1 MTQDLIM
8 ERSMGKM
15 DDLFDAS
22 DAHELCGACG
32 GTGRVYE
39 GERCRF
45 CEDVD
50 TDTKHRLLADC
61 DELREIAAWLDSLG
75 KRDNAAFL
83 RRFATRIEGCKSFLK
98 QDNAKLTGG
107 GAND

>member
-45 CEDVD
+45 CDDNE
-50 TDTKHRLLADC
+50 TGAKNGLLADC
-61 DELREIAAWLDSLG
+61 DELREIAAWFDSLG

-98 QDNAKLTGG
+98 EDNA
-107 GAND
+107 